1 MILPFQG
8 SSTPPDI
15 RQQAEH
21 LLHEYELDDET
32 LQEAQL
38 EQHKIF
44 QNFPTSPAPAASS
57 APPPLATGT
66 KLKVPSTH
74 GQDHSDN
81 DSSEALFDT
90 EADNTFL
97 DDNDKPL
104 ARTHIYEKTL
114 STHSPS

>member
-81 DSSEALFDT
+81 DSCISLFHM
-90 EADNTFL
+90 EGPFL
-97 DDNDKPL
+97 WSFKIVQN
-104 ARTHIYEKTL
+104 HL
-114 STHSPS
+114 SLLNSILN